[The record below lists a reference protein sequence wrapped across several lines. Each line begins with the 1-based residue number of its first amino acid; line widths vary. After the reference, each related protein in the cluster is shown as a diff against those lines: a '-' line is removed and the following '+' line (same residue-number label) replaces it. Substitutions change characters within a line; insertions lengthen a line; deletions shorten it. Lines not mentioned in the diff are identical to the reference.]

1 MEPIAQNL
9 VQKLLQIPTIRIKNQ
24 IATAEKLSKII
35 QGGRSNLHFICD
47 FDMTISKH
55 WVRNKVTDA
64 LERNASSHGVP
75 ARYDKLSPEFKKE
88 TARLYNTYY
97 PIEIDKTMTFE
108 EKVPS
113 MIQWWMKAHEAMV
126 KQNLTRQDIVNMVE
140 QVNIELRAEVDKV
153 LQKCRDLEIPF
164 LVFSAG
170 IGNIIEQ
177 ILLKRQLYYDNMHI
191 VSNMMVFNKDD
202 ICTGFN
208 DPLIH
213 VFNKSEF
220 QLESTP
226 YYSLIQHR
234 TNVILVGDSL
244 GDLQMSQ
251 GIQHDL
257 CLNIG
262 FLNHDIEFLEPR
274 YLQAFDIVIEGDANM
289 IPILEILKHI

>member
-1 MEPIAQNL
+1 
-9 VQKLLQIPTIRIKNQ
+9 
-24 IATAEKLSKII
+24 
-35 QGGRSNLHFICD
+35 
-47 FDMTISKH
+47 MTISRH

-64 LERNASSHGVP
+64 LERNASSHGIP

-97 PIEIDKTMTFE
+97 PVEIDRSLTFE

-113 MIQWWMKAHEAMV
+113 MIQWWTKAHENMV

-140 QVNIELRAEVDKV
+140 QVSIELRSGVDKV
-153 LQKCRDLEIPF
+153 FEKCRDLDVPF

-177 ILLKRQLYYDNMHI
+177 ILKNRQLYFDNMHI
-191 VSNMMVFNKDD
+191 VSNMMKFNDQD
-202 ICTGFN
+202 VCVGFN

-220 QLESTP
+220 QLETTP
-226 YYSLIQHR
+226 YYSLIEDR

-251 GIQHDL
+251 GVKHDL

-262 FLNHDIEFLEPR
+262 FLNHDIEQLEPR

-289 IPILEILKHI
+289 IPILEILKQL

>member
-24 IATAEKLSKII
+24 MATAEKLSKII
-35 QGGRSNLHFICD
+35 QGGKSNLHFICD

-108 EKVPS
+108 EKIPS

-126 KQNLTRQDIVNMVE
+126 KQNMTRQDIVNMVE

-191 VSNMMVFNKDD
+191 VSNMMVFNKDGV
-202 ICTGFN
+202 CTGFN

-289 IPILEILKHI
+289 IPILEILEHI

>member
-1 MEPIAQNL
+1 MEPIAQQL

-24 IATAEKLSKII
+24 LATTEKLTKII
-35 QGGRSNLHFICD
+35 QGGNKNLHFICD
-47 FDMTISKH
+47 FDMTISRH

-64 LERNASSHGVP
+64 LERNASSHGIP

-97 PIEIDKTMTFE
+97 PVEIDRSLTFE

-113 MIQWWMKAHEAMV
+113 MIQWWTKAHENMV

-140 QVNIELRAEVDKV
+140 QVSIELRSGVDKV
-153 LQKCRDLEIPF
+153 FEKCRDLDVPF

-177 ILLKRQLYYDNMHI
+177 ILKNRQLYFDNMHI
-191 VSNMMVFNKDD
+191 VSNMMKFNDQD
-202 ICTGFN
+202 VCVGFN

-220 QLESTP
+220 QLETTP
-226 YYSLIQHR
+226 YYSLIEDR

-251 GIQHDL
+251 GVKHDL

-262 FLNHDIEFLEPR
+262 FLNHDIEQLEPR

-289 IPILEILKHI
+289 IPILEILKQL